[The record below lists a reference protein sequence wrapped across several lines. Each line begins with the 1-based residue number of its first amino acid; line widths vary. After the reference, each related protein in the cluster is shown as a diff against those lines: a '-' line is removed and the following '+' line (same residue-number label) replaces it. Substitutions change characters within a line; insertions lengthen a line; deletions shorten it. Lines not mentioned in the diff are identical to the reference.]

1 MTLRKFTLLTL
12 MLVLAL
18 GIATTAYA
26 QDPAP
31 IGDPVSG
38 ELNESI
44 DNYSFTAAAG
54 ELFIISLE
62 SEDFDPLVEV
72 FNSVGNMVG
81 RDDDSGEGNNALMA
95 FLAQEDG
102 NFTFTAGSWLGEAT
116 GAYTLTVT
124 QTSPA
129 AVDYDSSVTLETNGV
144 LPIYAGFAGKAG
156 DVLNIWAISTNEEDT
171 RIRLIGPNGEEVEE
185 DDDDGPDT
193 NPYLRRTPLP
203 FDGLYLIQIEP
214 LFDRELTG
222 TIDVTIQAT
231 ESLPLTDA
239 VSSVTLG
246 TEADVEIFSVDLTA
260 GSTYQITVRAMNPD
274 DTTRVNVIGP
284 DGWAVHTLSI
294 DGASMGVMEFTAETS
309 GTLAVELD
317 PFFFDETATYEISIV
332 PAG

>member
-44 DNYSFTAAAG
+44 DTYSFTAAAG

-102 NFTFTAGSWLGEAT
+102 NFTFTAGAWLGEAT

-129 AVDYDSSVTLETNGV
+129 AIDYDSTITLETNG
-144 LPIYAGFAGKAG
+144 GK
-156 DVLNIWAISTNEEDT
+156 
-171 RIRLIGPNGEEVEE
+171 PNLCRFRRESWRCPE
-185 DDDDGPDT
+185 
-193 NPYLRRTPLP
+193 YL
-203 FDGLYLIQIEP
+203 GIEC
-214 LFDRELTG
+214 
-222 TIDVTIQAT
+222 Q
-231 ESLPLTDA
+231 
-239 VSSVTLG
+239 
-246 TEADVEIFSVDLTA
+246 
-260 GSTYQITVRAMNPD
+260 
-274 DTTRVNVIGP
+274 
-284 DGWAVHTLSI
+284 
-294 DGASMGVMEFTAETS
+294 
-309 GTLAVELD
+309 
-317 PFFFDETATYEISIV
+317 
-332 PAG
+332 